1 MPEGHLTVRDRVWDA
16 ALTTLVNRGKF
27 KLSDLP
33 FDESQTATVRRVLKT
48 MIELGWLKK
57 DSKGSSI
64 YRLGP
69 KAELLLDVDEEIIE
83 SANS

>member
-1 MPEGHLTVRDRVWDA
+1 MWDA

-27 KLSDLP
+27 KLSDLS